1 MIHENTA
8 DSETPE
14 SFNNMSKAEILRGI
28 VTERLTAAA
37 QEILAVV
44 ERTVAGYEEEASG
57 FKQEIDRQ
65 RRQLDVLLQPR
76 VKLEREDEL
85 RLPAVCKQEEEVGGG
100 VEDSGSLGL
109 FCPIKE
115 EEGEDEECESAE
127 RPAPSPRRHQEDLD
141 NQTPSSCQASSPRSS
156 SSSGQT
162 DGTKPKKPQ
171 TGEAQPHLAV
181 RVCILANSQ
190 TSVLSRQVFK
200 KCPVREVKC
209 PCGLQEADFL
219 DLLRSK
225 FPWLAALN
233 KPFDLFTT
241 DKTRKLQPLKLN
253 TLTPEEIHRSIKSTG
268 KGNSALYIRLKTG
281 EEPQVSKEKRHPLQ
295 RKDKATKDSP
305 STSTKAHASSQTK
318 TSQRVE
324 SNGADVLPSNLTTQ
338 QQMKME
344 EADDGEEHRVSEPV
358 SDFQALSSVRS
369 AAESEGD
376 ATDKDEKQDDRDEA
390 SRSDDI
396 RRPNDSVEDLKE
408 SEPELHSPNM
418 SRERHVKHSCFRAK
432 RRKLIQS
439 SPETTIENSNPVLSC
454 RVCGDLHRTTGM
466 LMKHAW
472 SHAMGSGC
480 LCGVCGEHLE
490 SAEVLRGHLKN
501 HQKTHDCPLCGKSYL
516 SIEGINGH
524 LASHTGQRPYKCD
537 VCPKTFA
544 LKSTLRN
551 HKKLHVVDKP
561 HKCDFCHKA
570 FAFKEQVNAHRRIH
584 TRGNQF
590 RCDVCG
596 KSLCNLRSLS
606 QHRLAHT
613 GEKRHSCE
621 VCGKRFMHLRTLKLH
636 AKLHT
641 DEDRIHV
648 CDVCCEMFHTSNEL
662 KAHMRTHGEERPDPA
677 GENSVEFTA

>member
-1 MIHENTA
+1 MMHENTA

-14 SFNNMSKAEILRGI
+14 GFSNMSKAEMLRGI
-28 VTERLTAAA
+28 VTERLAAA
-37 QEILAVV
+37 AREILAVV
-44 ERTVAGYEEEASG
+44 ERTIADYEEEASG

-65 RRQLDVLLQPR
+65 SRQLDVLLQPR
-76 VKLEREDEL
+76 VKLERE
-85 RLPAVCKQEEEVGGG
+85 G

-115 EEGEDEECESAE
+115 EEGEDEYESAE
-127 RPAPSPRRHQEDLD
+127 RPAPSPGWHQEDLD

-156 SSSGQT
+156 SPSGQT

-200 KCPVREVKC
+200 KYPVREVKC
-209 PCGLQEADFL
+209 PGGLQEADFL

-225 FPWLAALN
+225 FPRLAGGN

-241 DKTRKLQPLKLN
+241 DKTRRLQPLKLN

-281 EEPQVSKEKRHPLQ
+281 EEPQVRKEKLHPLQ
-295 RKDKATKDSP
+295 RKDKGTKDSP
-305 STSTKAHASSQTK
+305 STSTKPHASSHTN

-338 QQMKME
+338 QQIKVE
-344 EADDGEEHRVSEPV
+344 EADDEERRVSEPAD
-358 SDFQALSSVRS
+358 DFLALSSVRS

-376 ATDKDEKQDDRDEA
+376 ATDEDEKQDDRDEA
-390 SRSDDI
+390 SRSDDN
-396 RRPNDSVEDLKE
+396 RRPDDSVEDLKE
-408 SEPELHSPNM
+408 SEPEPHSPNM
-418 SRERHVKHSCFRAK
+418 SRERRVRHSCFRAK
-432 RRKLIQS
+432 RRKSIQS
-439 SPETTIENSNPVLSC
+439 SPEMTIENSNSVLSC
-454 RVCGDLHRTTGM
+454 RVCGDLHRSTGK

-501 HQKTHDCPLCGKSYL
+501 HQKTHDCPFCGKSYL
-516 SIEGINGH
+516 SIDGINGH

-561 HKCDFCHKA
+561 HKCEFCHKA
-570 FAFKEQVNAHRRIH
+570 FGFKEQVNAHRRIH
-584 TRGNQF
+584 IRGSQF

-606 QHRLAHT
+606 QHRLTHT
-613 GEKRHSCE
+613 GEKHHSCE
-621 VCGKRFMHLRTLKLH
+621 VCGKRFMHPRTLKLH
-636 AKLHT
+636 AKRHA

-648 CDVCCEMFHTSNEL
+648 CDVCCEMFHASHEL
-662 KAHMRTHGEERPDPA
+662 KAHMRMHGEERPDPA
-677 GENSVEFTA
+677 GEKLG